1 MKEHIVTTY
10 DEDLNSLKS
19 NLTKMGLNVEKQI
32 FDAVDLTKII
42 NISKAKEVVKNDK
55 DIDSLEKKIRGFATI
70 TLSKRQPLADDLRQ
84 IIISL
89 KISSILERIGD
100 HASNVAGR
108 ILSVKK
114 ALKIIELT
122 LYINLVL
129 WF

>member
-19 NLTKMGLNVEKQI
+19 SLTKMGLNVEKQI

-42 NISKAKEVVKNDK
+42 NISKAKEIIENDK

-114 ALKIIELT
+114 
-122 LYINLVL
+122 
-129 WF
+129 